1 MPLTTND
8 PDITKEK
15 GTTEQTV
22 TLLLMRLNQSLAEL
36 DALSQFPQSDK
47 PHVRN
52 LYRNVFKDIYEL
64 SRLVRATL
72 SPKLLKNLN
81 DWRVIPQDTNFIK
94 NAIVLTEQIY
104 DELSESGMIDIRV
117 RKTATFPIEFYTSK
131 FIQFD

>member
-1 MPLTTND
+1 MTLTTNEQD
-8 PDITKEK
+8 LTKEK

-22 TLLLMRLNQSLAEL
+22 TVLLMRLNQSLAEL

-72 SPKLLKNLN
+72 SKKLIKNL
-81 DWRVIPQDTNFIK
+81 DGWRKVTHDKNFIE
-94 NAIVLTEQIY
+94 NAIFLTESIY

-131 FIQFD
+131 FIQLN